1 MAKGNFI
8 LTYDIGTTG
17 NKCTVFDEE
26 GKKVWSTVSGYD
38 TIYPQPGWSEQRPED
53 FWRSVIEATRNSLK
67 NTA

>member
-26 GKKVWSTVSGYD
+26 GKKVC
-38 TIYPQPGWSEQRPED
+38 D
-53 FWRSVIEATRNSLK
+53 FG
-67 NTA
+67 